1 MIPENILY
9 GIAAGFAFDYADDP
23 KAMEIQES
31 ISTLGLQETVKKVT
45 GLKDE
50 TILIDKIVKK
60 YKELKTGEIK

>member
-31 ISTLGLQETVKKVT
+31 ISTLGLEETVKKVT
-45 GLKDE
+45 GLNE